1 MFYGSRYYKV
11 NNDGTRSFDSE
22 RFYRD
27 RFVLAKM
34 YFMNDEFEEIVKEWV
49 LPPLTLYYSINA
61 YELCN
66 DNFDIFK
73 KEYHNIVKE
82 RKERLKLLNYVY

>member
-1 MFYGSRYYKV
+1 MLQIDYYID
-11 NNDGTRSFDSE
+11 NDDGTRSFDCE

-34 YFMNDEFEEIVKEWV
+34 YFMNDNFEEIVSEWA
-49 LPPLTLYYSINA
+49 LPPLTLYYSISA
-61 YELCN
+61 YKLCH

-73 KEYHNIVKE
+73 REYSNAVKKH
-82 RKERLKLLNYVY
+82 RAQSKSKYFK